1 MTGVDLGPR
10 PMPNATRRGVSGATR
25 FESAT
30 FEGKLHECKFL
41 PSGELRIVLLV
52 PEDDSD
58 EGVKLKDAFACAL
71 SVKVEKLVHGR

>member
-1 MTGVDLGPR
+1 
-10 PMPNATRRGVSGATR
+10 VSGATK
-25 FESAT
+25 FERAT

-71 SVKVEKLVHGR
+71 SVDITKRTPG

>member
-1 MTGVDLGPR
+1 MANPSS
-10 PMPNATRRGVSGATR
+10 RGVSGATR

-71 SVKVEKLVHGR
+71 SVTIEKRFYGS